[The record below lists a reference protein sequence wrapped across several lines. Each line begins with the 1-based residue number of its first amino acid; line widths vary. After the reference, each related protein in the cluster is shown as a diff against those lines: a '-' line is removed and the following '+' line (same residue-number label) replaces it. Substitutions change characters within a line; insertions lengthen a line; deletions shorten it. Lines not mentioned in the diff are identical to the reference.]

1 MEIGIPMADGP
12 HHAQANTWAVA
23 APPQALCRGADAVAN
38 ADENGD
44 GHQAGA
50 GYMVEMSVAGIALDA
65 STRSPI
71 VLLRDPSGRRQV
83 PIWIDHA
90 QAQNIQAGL
99 SPQQPPRPLSHDL
112 MAAMLKA
119 AGLQLERVIIHTIED
134 ATFRAS
140 LKLRSETSSEPIE
153 LDARPSDA
161 IALAVRTG
169 TSIWML
175 EEVVA
180 DASIPVNAVAD
191 AVDQADFRR
200 FLETIS
206 PAEMVRQ
213 IGRAR
218 PDTDL
223 GKPPQNLGKPPQN
236 LGKPAESQP
245 SQAKPLIQPAPEQ
258 QLLGPALGEQPPAGE
273 PAPASSTEAAA
284 TSQAP
289 VDQAPGSQSPA
300 SHAPSDQPAADQA
313 AAALDPVGPST
324 TGPETPH
331 QPPAPAKRPAAE
343 QEPAAPRPEPPAD
356 QPPGAAA

>member
-1 MEIGIPMADGP
+1 
-12 HHAQANTWAVA
+12 
-23 APPQALCRGADAVAN
+23 
-38 ADENGD
+38 
-44 GHQAGA
+44 
-50 GYMVEMSVAGIALDA
+50 
-65 STRSPI
+65 
-71 VLLRDPSGRRQV
+71 
-83 PIWIDHA
+83 
-90 QAQNIQAGL
+90 
-99 SPQQPPRPLSHDL
+99 
-112 MAAMLKA
+112 
-119 AGLQLERVIIHTIED
+119 VIIHTIED

-223 GKPPQNLGKPPQN
+223 GKPPQNLGKP
-236 LGKPAESQP
+236 AESES

-258 QLLGPALGEQPPAGE
+258 QLLGPAPGEQPPAGE
-273 PAPASSTEAAA
+273 PAPASSTEPGA

-289 VDQAPGSQSPA
+289 VDQAPGSQAPA
-300 SHAPSDQPAADQA
+300 SHAAAEQAAADQG
-313 AAALDPVGPST
+313 AAALEPGGPST

-343 QEPAAPRPEPPAD
+343 QKPAPPRPEPPAD